1 MSSIP
6 LVYLTKDFLNTLETK
21 TQMHVKYVLMS
32 DPRIH
37 KNMILANSIIKTIQK
52 PIETNM
58 SDFSDSYINE
68 LTKSGVMPHFYKMLM

>member
-21 TQMHVKYVLMS
+21 TQMHVKCVLMS
-32 DPRIH
+32 DLRIH
-37 KNMILANSIIKTIQK
+37 KNMILANPIIKTIQK

-58 SDFSDSYINE
+58 SDFSDRYINE
-68 LTKSGVMPHFYKMLM
+68 LTKSGVTPHFYKMLM